1 MKFLL
6 SMLSLSA
13 LSALSPATCGGSGTD
28 PAPADMSVGKALW
41 YKTCGDVV
49 CRGYTAPMGIAR
61 CSTEKLGDGCMTV
74 GQQCDPMDGCNALY
88 RCATSDPTMQPG
100 GCPISRQKYKTEI
113 TYLDGSSR
121 QRFADELSR
130 IKLATYRYK
139 TGGPVRL
146 GFLIEDQ
153 EQSVSV
159 DAGRDMVDLYG
170 YTSMAVAALQV
181 QEQKIEALQKELA
194 DLKKAIA
201 RPAAHVRGK

>member
-1 MKFLL
+1 MKFVL

-28 PAPADMSVGKALW
+28 PPPADMSAGKPLW

-49 CRGYTAPMGIAR
+49 CRGYTAPMGVSR
-61 CSTEKLGDGCMTV
+61 CTAEKLGDSCATV
-74 GQQCDPMDGCNALY
+74 GQQCDPMDSCNALY

-113 TYLDGSSR
+113 SYLDEGEQ
-121 QRFADELSR
+121 QRFADELHR
-130 IKLATYRYK
+130 IRLATYRYK
-139 TGGPVRL
+139 TGGPTRL
-146 GFLIEDQ
+146 GFIIEDQ

-159 DAGRDMVDLYG
+159 DAGRDRVDLYG

-181 QEQKIEALQKELA
+181 QERKIQALQKEIA
-194 DLKKAIA
+194 DLKKALA
-201 RPAAHVRGK
+201 RPASRVREK